1 MDGKPLQGKW
11 CPDSSGFDFFMN
23 RLHRNYSSCDESGQP
38 ELLVLSDEVTG
49 HLAGQSRSPSSMS
62 AYGETGILW
71 GLMTTGLATMSNFD
85 VAVTTRRTIGSWG
98 QDRGE
103 QGKSGGR
110 AQGRAHSMRLKRFWT
125 YRPSPN
131 SFSPSHGKSVLSS
144 PSDAA
149 TPALSSMWLAS
160 FSSLHE
166 SALIR

>member
-98 QDRGE
+98 
-103 QGKSGGR
+103 GKIVGR
-110 AQGRAHSMRLKRFWT
+110 RKVWW
-125 YRPSPN
+125 
-131 SFSPSHGKSVLSS
+131 SS
-144 PSDAA
+144 PRASAFHA
-149 TPALSSMWLAS
+149 IEALLDIPPLTKFIFTFPRQERVVVS
-160 FSSLHE
+160 
-166 SALIR
+166 